1 MGWRYYFL
9 YYFIWNA
16 QYLASAQ
23 TIFKDLGESL
33 IFPLGIERANISDA
47 VVKKNSVYLFKW
59 KRNEVNREYGDRLK
73 FTQNKTLQLDKLE
86 ERDAGAY
93 TVELFDMGGIQTRKD
108 KITVILTCLKTL
120 REVHGDLGGPVDVF
134 VENLMAFSEP
144 FDTVWEINGSAIA
157 RLNRSGPTYSEKP
170 GGRVEMSPS
179 GECRLTRVRIS
190 DAGNH
195 TLEVSVGYLRLRWSR
210 RLVVRVP
217 QPSIDYSCLFGGKA
231 KFRCRAKW
239 EVPTVWILNGT
250 GQGDRAPGHNDQVL
264 DPFTGELICA
274 LEDYPDRNASVS
286 FTCIGLDLATT
297 ACILAVCC
305 TFIIVLI
312 LSSAGFYIRLKQ
324 RRRNQSLQPTAM
336 VPAEDIY
343 SSVAIYVVVS
353 RVFHPPPPSAQ
364 EKTSYRISQPVEMST
379 LIYRPPGGSNENNTL
394 YQQGPK

>member
-1 MGWRYYFL
+1 M
-9 YYFIWNA
+9 
-16 QYLASAQ
+16 QKSYL
-23 TIFKDLGESL
+23 T
-33 IFPLGIERANISDA
+33 ERANISDA
-47 VVKKNSVYLFKW
+47 IVKKNGVYLFRW
-59 KRNEVNREYGDRLK
+59 KRNEVNREYGDRLT
-73 FTQNKTLQLDKLE
+73 FSQNKTLQLDKLE

-93 TVELFDMGGIQTRKD
+93 TVELFDMAGIRTPKE
-108 KITVILTCLKTL
+108 ITVILKCLKTFH
-120 REVHGDLGGPVDVF
+120 EVHGDLGGPVDIF

-144 FDTVWEINGSAIA
+144 FDAVWEINGSAIA

-170 GGRVEMSPS
+170 GGRVEMSPA

-210 RLVVRVP
+210 WLVVRVP

-250 GQGDRAPGHNDQVL
+250 GQGDRVPGHNDQVL

-274 LEDYPDRNASVS
+274 LEAYPDRNASVS

-297 ACILAVCC
+297 AYILAVCC

-312 LSSAGFYIRLKQ
+312 LSSAGFYIRFKQ

-343 SSVAIYVVVS
+343 YSEAIYVVVS
-353 RVFHPPPPSAQ
+353 RVFQPPPPSAQ

-379 LIYRPPGGSNENNTL
+379 LIYKPSRG
-394 YQQGPK
+394 Q